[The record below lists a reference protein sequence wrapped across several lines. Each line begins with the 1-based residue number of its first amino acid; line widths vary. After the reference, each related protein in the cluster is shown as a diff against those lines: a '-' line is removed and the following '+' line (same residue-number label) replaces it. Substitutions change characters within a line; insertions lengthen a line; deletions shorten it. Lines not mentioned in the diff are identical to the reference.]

1 MKGILLA
8 GGRGTRLMPTTL
20 GASKHLLP
28 VYDKPMI
35 YYPLSVLM
43 LAGLREILVIST
55 PEDLPSFRR
64 LLGDGSQ
71 FGIALQ
77 YVEQAR
83 PAGVAEALL
92 IAADFVGKDSLCL
105 ILGDNLFFG
114 QNFVPL
120 LQEQAQ
126 RRHGACVFAYPV
138 KDPQRFGV
146 VTLDANH
153 RPVSLEE
160 KPASPQSAFAVTGL
174 YFYGN
179 EALADAGTLR
189 PSARGELEI
198 TALNQRFLDAGTLDV
213 VRLGR
218 GFAWLD
224 AGTADSL
231 LEASQFVQTMENRQG
246 LKIACLEEIALR
258 NGWIGTNEVSLAA
271 QQYLGTA
278 YGHYLMSL
286 AADGAPPLQ
295 P

>member
-1 MKGILLA
+1 MKGLLLA

-55 PEDLPSFRR
+55 PEDLPAFRR
-64 LLGDGSQ
+64 LLGDGSA
-71 FGIALQ
+71 FGIRLDYA
-77 YVEQAR
+77 EQAS
-83 PAGVAEALL
+83 PAGVAEALV
-92 IAADFVGKDSLCL
+92 IGADFVGDDSLCL

-120 LQEQAQ
+120 LQEQA
-126 RRHGACVFAYPV
+126 RRTRGACVFAYPV

-146 VTLDANH
+146 VTLDATH
-153 RPVSLEE
+153 RPVALEE
-160 KPASPQSAFAVTGL
+160 KPAAPQSAYAVTGL

-179 EALADAGTLR
+179 EALAEARTLT

-198 TALNQRFLDAGTLDV
+198 TALNQRFLDAGALDV

-231 LEASQFVQTMENRQG
+231 LEASQFVQTLENRQG

-258 NGWIGTNEVSLAA
+258 NGWIDAA
-271 QQYLGTA
+271 AVAERARWFRGTA
-278 YGHYLMSL
+278 YGAYLHSL
-286 AADGAPPLQ
+286 VLDGIPPLQ
-295 P
+295 A

>member
-1 MKGILLA
+1 
-8 GGRGTRLMPTTL
+8 
-20 GASKHLLP
+20 

>member
-1 MKGILLA
+1 MKGVLLA

-55 PEDLPSFRR
+55 PEDLPAFRR

-71 FGIALQ
+71 FGIRLDYA
-77 YVEQAR
+77 EQAS
-83 PAGVAEALL
+83 PTGVAEALL
-92 IAADFVGKDSLCL
+92 IGADFVGGDSLCL

-120 LQEQAQ
+120 LQEQA
-126 RRHGACVFAYPV
+126 RRTRGACVFAYPV

-146 VTLDANH
+146 VTLDAAH
-153 RPVSLEE
+153 RPVALEE
-160 KPASPQSAFAVTGL
+160 KPAAPQSAYAVTGL

-179 EALADAGTLR
+179 EALAEARTLT

-198 TALNQRFLDAGTLDV
+198 TALNQRFLDNGALDV

-231 LEASQFVQTMENRQG
+231 LEASQFVQTLENRQG

-258 NGWIGTNEVSLAA
+258 NGWIDAA
-271 QQYLGTA
+271 AVAVRAGQFRGTA
-278 YGHYLMSL
+278 YGQYLHGL
-286 AADGAPPLQ
+286 AVEGPPLLQ
-295 P
+295 A